1 MYDTCIRHSLFMNN
15 KAKKEIIKKTS
26 LTSLIAA
33 VLNVIVAPISFL
45 LAISYIWEESAQ
57 IIVLFK
63 ILTIPISIC
72 SIVAIISG
80 IISLFLIKKSISS
93 KKGELIRYRKMSI
106 VGITA
111 GVITPGI
118 TICFG
123 IFAFIFY

>member
-80 IISLFLIKKSISS
+80 IISLFLIK
-93 KKGELIRYRKMSI
+93 
-106 VGITA
+106 
-111 GVITPGI
+111 
-118 TICFG
+118 
-123 IFAFIFY
+123 